1 MLPGLLVVP
10 WLPAVPRLRARRALA
25 SGAIVRV
32 REPAAA
38 FVFFGL
44 QLCGQTRVFV
54 DVLAAAAAVAG
65 RVRVIGAEMAF
76 IGWVGRATCASVAGW
91 WAGWG
96 GVLAGT
102 VDGFGGFVPLGLFG
116 VDIYVEPGL

>member
-1 MLPGLLVVP
+1 LLPGLLVVP
-10 WLPAVPRLRARRALA
+10 WLLAVPRLRARWALA
-25 SGAIVRV
+25 SGTIVRV

-44 QLCGQTRVFV
+44 QFRGQTRVLV

-65 RVRVIGAEMAF
+65 RVRVVGAEVAF
-76 IGWVGRATCASVAGW
+76 VGWVGRTACASVAGW
-91 WAGWG
+91 WAAWG

-102 VDGFGGFVPLGLFG
+102 VDGFGGSVPLGLFG
-116 VDIYVEPGL
+116 VDVYVEPGL